1 MENLNRPVT
10 RKKIKSVIKTL
21 PTDNSPG
28 PDGFTGKFCQIFKEK
43 LILVLLK
50 LIQKF
55 GAKGVLCNSFYEAS
69 ITLKS
74 KPDHI
79 TGKEN
84 YWPISLMN
92 TDAKILNKILADQIQ
107 QHIKRIQHD

>member
-10 RKKIKSVIKTL
+10 RKKIKSVIKNL

-74 KPDHI
+74 KPEKKRKLLANILDEYRC
-79 TGKEN
+79 KN
-84 YWPISLMN
+84 PQQN
-92 TDAKILNKILADQIQ
+92 TSRPNSTA
-107 QHIKRIQHD
+107 H